1 MHRLFVFFQIS
12 LLCKSSRAVVA
23 FEGLGLDVF
32 TEVVSNVTTL
42 IEYLGAVIELTSI
55 ILFVLIRII
64 IKDFDYLNHVGRNSL
79 KFVFYVPSNDAV
91 LSLHLLS
98 IKMEEV
104 DDLLVYL
111 MFLISSC
118 CRSVF
123 LL

>member
-23 FEGLGLDVF
+23 FEGLGLDVL

-42 IEYLGAVIELTSI
+42 LEYLGAVIELTSI

-91 LSLHLLS
+91 LSFDFISVKL
-98 IKMEEV
+98 EEIYN
-104 DDLLVYL
+104 LLVTAML
-111 MFLISSC
+111 LIVFLI
-118 CRSVF
+118 VF
-123 LL
+123 NLC